1 MEAVADRIAV
11 RWSEAFA
18 RHLPSSISQAV
29 TAALEHSDHVFTVK
43 KQKPA
48 GAGPADAGSQTVCV
62 HSAVCWKAAAQST
75 PATAASRGTSPRHL
89 SGRSP
94 ASCRPLSPTPPVS
107 KNKAKK
113 VRKAAARAAAAV
125 GAVSGPPVSAVAMQ
139 LAETVLPAVR
149 SMLAADTTLA
159 PLAPA
164 ATAERGHLHV
174 TLRVPGSVPAAAGP
188 ELQALL
194 RCTPAAASPAAAGA
208 DARYPGAAEGTSA
221 CEPLP
226 VPDAAGGEPSDDSV
240 DSDADWSPHSSSSCS
255 EQRSRE
261 GDSGD
266 AARPQWWLEDPP
278 EGGWQLRTVLRPSSF
293 VEEEYQLYQRY
304 QRVVHKDPPGRASR
318 GGYERFLVSTPWEGT
333 VPRAADPDA
342 PECGYGAFH
351 MQYWLGEHLVAVGV
365 WDILPRCAPL
375 APSHGHRAIHADGPA
390 TSGRRCRCL
399 SSKYLIWD
407 PDLPFLSLGKWTAL
421 QEVAWVRAAHAAGA
435 STLRY
440 AYLGLYIHSNQKM
453 RCAATTTA
461 WISLPSARESSH
473 SGRAPAEGPLC
484 GAGTKLSSS
493 RQTCCAERAS
503 RGCPA
508 RQSCCALSIRRTA
521 HQLCVNW
528 RSRTRTRRPPSH
540 PWRCPAGPTWP
551 FPGCPSCRLRACS
564 AGRTCWCTRGARWR
578 ACGNGSPASGRRA
591 RPCS

>member
-1 MEAVADRIAV
+1 MVANKLTVYAYQELLDFGWRRSGTYVYRPDPNGSCCPAYSIRLDASQFCPTPAQRRVLRRFDSFCCGDWARRQRTRRQQQSALEPTLDTTPPSGAPATEVPQVNVEAVADRLAV
-11 RWSEAFA
+11 RWSKAVA
-18 RHLPSSISQAV
+18 RHLPGSISQAV
-29 TAALEHSDHVFTVK
+29 TAALENSDPVFTVK

-48 GAGPADAGSQTVCV
+48 GAGPADADSQTVCV

-94 ASCRPLSPTPPVS
+94 ASCRHLSPTPPVS

-194 RCTPAAASPAAAGA
+194 RCPPAAASPPAAGA
-208 DARYPGAAEGTSA
+208 DARCPGAAEGTSA
-221 CEPLP
+221 CEPMP
-226 VPDAAGGEPSDDSV
+226 VPDAAGGEPLDDSV
-240 DSDADWSPHSSSSCS
+240 DSDADWSPHSSSACS
-255 EQRSRE
+255 ERRSCE

-278 EGGWQLRTVLRPSSF
+278 EGGWQLRTVLQPSSF

-304 QRVVHKDPPGRASR
+304 QRAVHKDPPGRASR

-375 APSHGHRAIHADGPA
+375 APSHGH
-390 TSGRRCRCL
+390 
-399 SSKYLIWD
+399 
-407 PDLPFLSLGKWTAL
+407 TA
-421 QEVAWVRAAHAAGA
+421 ARAA
-435 STLRY
+435 
-440 AYLGLYIHSNQKM
+440 
-453 RCAATTTA
+453 
-461 WISLPSARESSH
+461 
-473 SGRAPAEGPLC
+473 
-484 GAGTKLSSS
+484 GT
-493 RQTCCAERAS
+493 
-503 RGCPA
+503 
-508 RQSCCALSIRRTA
+508 
-521 HQLCVNW
+521 
-528 RSRTRTRRPPSH
+528 
-540 PWRCPAGPTWP
+540 
-551 FPGCPSCRLRACS
+551 
-564 AGRTCWCTRGARWR
+564 
-578 ACGNGSPASGRRA
+578 
-591 RPCS
+591 